1 VSHLLAKLD
10 SRSATVVVCGA
21 GYVGLPMAVELATS
35 GFSVRALDTDSHRI
49 RALNQGERY
58 VADVPEQSFDQ
69 AISSGRLKGTTDP
82 GVLSLADAVV
92 ICVPTPLSAGRE
104 PDIRHIVAVIDEVVR
119 YQHRDMLVALES
131 TTYPGTTEG
140 VIAPRLGARFELGVD
155 AFLAYSPQRVDP
167 GNTTFRPRN
176 TPKIVAGVTPA
187 CLDAALRLY
196 RGAIDTLVPVSSPTT
211 AEVVKLFENVF
222 RAVNIGLV
230 NELAMVSGQLGIDP
244 FEVVRAAA
252 TKPYGFMPFYPGPGV
267 GGHCIAVDPLYLS
280 WRLAELGQRARFVE
294 LAESINRA
302 MPDHVLERALAAL
315 VASGKSA
322 RGSKVLVYGVTYK
335 RDVADTRE
343 SPAFAVIQ
351 GLLRHGA
358 DVSYMDP
365 LIGELTVE
373 GVALERANAAS
384 SFEGYDLV
392 VVLTDH
398 AALDRPRLLAEARA
412 VLDTRDALAG
422 LPGARSHVYGL

>member
-1 VSHLLAKLD
+1 VSPLLAKLD
-10 SRSATVVVCGA
+10 ARSANVVVCGA
-21 GYVGLPMAVELATS
+21 GYVGLPMAVEFAAA
-35 GFSVRALDTDSHRI
+35 GFSVRALDTDTDRI
-49 RALNQGERY
+49 RALNRGERY
-58 VADVPEQSFDQ
+58 VADVPEQSFHD
-69 AISSGRLKGTTDP
+69 AIAGGKLQGTADP
-82 GVLSLADAVV
+82 FVLSSADAVV

-155 AFLAYSPQRVDP
+155 TFLAYSPQRVDP
-167 GNTTFRPRN
+167 GNATFRPRN
-176 TPKIVAGVTPA
+176 TPKIVSGVTPA

-196 RGAIDTLVPVSSPTT
+196 RSAIDTLVPVSSPTT
-211 AEVVKLFENVF
+211 AEMVKLFENTF

-230 NELAMVSGQLGIDP
+230 NELAMQSGQLGIDA

-280 WRLAELGQRARFVE
+280 WRLAELGQRARFVD

-302 MPDHVLERALAAL
+302 MPDHVVERAVTALAAR
-315 VASGKSA
+315 GRSA

-358 DVSYMDP
+358 DVTYTDP
-365 LIGELTVE
+365 FVPELVVAGVE
-373 GVALERANAAS
+373 LRSVNGPDAFSAC
-384 SFEGYDLV
+384 DLV

-398 AALDRPRLLAEARA
+398 GALDRPRLLAEAHA
-412 VLDTRDALAG
+412 VLDARDALAG
-422 LPGARSHVYGL
+422 VPGSRAHVYGL